1 MNCNGRAFTSKS
13 VNENAKITN
22 LHSHL
27 PDQDKL
33 QVLKHKKYCKV
44 QSEKSMDK
52 PRRIIRD
59 ANIELN
65 PEAFL
70 SVNSDQTMKK
80 FINRNRNR
88 KFNAKNPSS
97 LTDIVIPEQLKYTL
111 KSESRFFYGDSN
123 DENRILIFTTK
134 QNINILNEAEG
145 WLVDGTFDQ
154 SPLIFR
160 RLFTIQAYYRG

>member
-1 MNCNGRAFTSKS
+1 
-13 VNENAKITN
+13 
-22 LHSHL
+22 
-27 PDQDKL
+27 
-33 QVLKHKKYCKV
+33 
-44 QSEKSMDK
+44 MDK

-111 KSESRFFYGDSN
+111 KSYFIIDVNLS
-123 DENRILIFTTK
+123 
-134 QNINILNEAEG
+134 
-145 WLVDGTFDQ
+145 
-154 SPLIFR
+154 
-160 RLFTIQAYYRG
+160 